1 MNTFFC
7 PDHFGRLEEK
17 DDCLVCKAGC
27 KYPVV
32 MNIPRFVINDNY
44 ASSFGLQWKIFCK
57 TQLDSYTGVPIS
69 RNRLTRLLGR
79 DGLEILKGKKV
90 LEVGCGAGRFSEVI
104 LESGA
109 DLYAVDLSEAVEA
122 NYGNCRKYP
131 NYQVCQADLM
141 KLPFP
146 PGQFDIVICI
156 GVVQHTPD
164 PEKTISSL
172 CSHVKSGGMLV
183 LDHYSH
189 DYPVTFSRR
198 ALRAILVR
206 LSSGFAYRVSRAV
219 TTFLWPV
226 HRLFWKVRDLPVL
239 GKVRYVFLRL
249 SPVVDYHDAYLALGP
264 KLLKEWAILDTHDTL
279 TDVHKHLRSAEDIAG
294 HLQRCGMVG
303 IQTAYAGNGVEA
315 RAWKPLVC
323 TDTGKEADSEER
335 S

>member
-1 MNTFFC
+1 M
-7 PDHFGRLEEK
+7 
-17 DDCLVCKAGC
+17 
-27 KYPVV
+27 
-32 MNIPRFVINDNY
+32 
-44 ASSFGLQWKIFCK
+44 
-57 TQLDSYTGVPIS
+57 
-69 RNRLTRLLGR
+69 
-79 DGLEILKGKKV
+79 
-90 LEVGCGAGRFSEVI
+90 
-104 LESGA
+104 ESGA

-164 PEKTISSL
+164 PEKTMSSL